1 MVDRVDLW
9 NLPFGILTWETG
21 SRLLAEALMEKCI
34 YKWEK
39 FHGQL
44 WLTDGQSKKTAGWE
58 IRGHHF
64 FTRLMNQPRLVDPG
78 LILVSVKVHESK
90 IWGNDAPSYVNP
102 ENLAPRN
109 AQGFGFRINSD
120 SLFLVN
126 MLGSNFRPLPISG
139 SRFLW
144 IFQSSSF
151 GHIQFH
157 SSLLWQQSQEDCF
170 SCKLP

>member
-1 MVDRVDLW
+1 MRKFPWSALINKWSVEKNRWLR
-9 NLPFGILTWETG
+9 NSGAP
-21 SRLLAEALMEKCI
+21 LLYPPDES
-34 YKWEK
+34 
-39 FHGQL
+39 
-44 WLTDGQSKKTAGWE
+44 TTACWS
-58 IRGHHF
+58 
-64 FTRLMNQPRLVDPG
+64 G

-90 IWGNDAPSYVNP
+90 IYGNDAPSYVNP

-120 SLFLVN
+120 SPFLVN

-157 SSLLWQQSQEDCF
+157 SSVLWQQSQEDSF
-170 SCKLP
+170 SWISNFRGNKSCPSFIQVDG

>member
-34 YKWEK
+34 YKWGN

-44 WLTDGQSKKTAGWE
+44 WLTNGQSKKTAGWE

-64 FTRLMNQPRLVDPG
+64 FTRLMNQPRLVDQG
-78 LILVSVKVHESK
+78 WYWYQSK
-90 IWGNDAPSYVNP
+90 SMSQKICGNDAPSYVNP

-120 SLFLVN
+120 SPFLVN
-126 MLGSNFRPLPISG
+126 MLGSNFSPFAHFRQSILMNISI
-139 SRFLW
+139 L
-144 IFQSSSF
+144 
-151 GHIQFH
+151 
-157 SSLLWQQSQEDCF
+157 
-170 SCKLP
+170 KLRTYPVPFKCTVATKSGR